1 METVAHVAKGGKIT
15 FTLPKDELE
24 RLSLKVG
31 DVLTVETTPE
41 ELGLMLLSIPSKTT
55 SEDE

>member
-1 METVAHVAKGGKIT
+1 MEMTAHVVKGGKIT

-24 RLSLKVG
+24 RLSLTVG

-41 ELGLMLLSIPSKTT
+41 ELGLILLAIPPKTT
-55 SEDE
+55 SEEE

>member
-1 METVAHVAKGGKIT
+1 METIAHVAKGGKIT

-24 RLSLKVG
+24 RLCLTVG

-41 ELGLMLLSIPSKTT
+41 ELGLILLTIPSKTT
-55 SEDE
+55 SEEE

>member
-1 METVAHVAKGGKIT
+1 MTAHVVKGGKIT

-24 RLSLKVG
+24 RLSLTVG

-41 ELGLMLLSIPSKTT
+41 ELGLILLAIPPKTT
-55 SEDE
+55 SEEE